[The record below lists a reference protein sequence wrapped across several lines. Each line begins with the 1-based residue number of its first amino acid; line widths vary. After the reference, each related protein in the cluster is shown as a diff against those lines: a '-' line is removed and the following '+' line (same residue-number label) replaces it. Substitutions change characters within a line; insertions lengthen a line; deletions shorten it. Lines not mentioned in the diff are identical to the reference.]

1 VETPELDAVEIVVPV
16 VTLED
21 VLGEELPGV
30 EPELEVGLVALACE
44 LEEIEFVVP
53 VFMPEDVPGEE
64 MPDIKPELEVVT
76 AACEFEE
83 EPSVDTEEVVV
94 VSPPGLIASIAI
106 DRFCANHSRIDNF
119 SSSLLSSLINIYVK
133 DAFRK

>member
-1 VETPELDAVEIVVPV
+1 LQTTRIAATRRNPTGTTIAAINVEVETSELDAVEFVVPV

-30 EPELEVGLVALACE
+30 E
-44 LEEIEFVVP
+44 
-53 VFMPEDVPGEE
+53 
-64 MPDIKPELEVVT
+64 PELEVVT

-119 SSSLLSSLINIYVK
+119 SSSLLSSSINVYVK